1 MRIHF
6 PVTRCRVTYKLNGTY
21 KEDTITLTGTYKTRE
36 RTLSVVF
43 KYMRNYYLDLG
54 WTVAQFT
61 DRVELLSL
69 LDYKAGYVSI
79 DIDSDY
85 LLTKAFNQG
94 EIEFSNIINLKT
106 EG

>member
-6 PVTRCRVTYKLNGTY
+6 PATRCKVTYKLNGAC
-21 KEDTITLTGTYKTRE
+21 KEDAITLTGTYKTRE
-36 RTLSVVF
+36 RTLAAVF

-54 WTVAQFT
+54 WTVAQFN

-69 LDYKAGYVSI
+69 LDYKPGYVSI
-79 DIDSDY
+79 DIDPDY
-85 LLTKAFNQG
+85 LLTRAFNQG
-94 EIEFSNIINLKT
+94 EIEFSNIIILKT